1 MGKYEQGGRGKEGK
15 RCLNLSAKD
24 DYSWINAHVSE
35 ATFSWSLPWCSLR
48 QRDLKTEQSNFI
60 MVMSK
65 GRAESF
71 LGKTQ
76 QLNYA

>member
-1 MGKYEQGGRGKEGK
+1 MGKYTSKEGEK
-15 RCLNLSAKD
+15 RKEKDLNLTAKD
-24 DYSWINAHVSE
+24 DYSWINAHVSG
-35 ATFSWSLPWCSLR
+35 ATFSLSLPWCSLR
-48 QRDLKTEQSNFI
+48 QRDLKTEQSTFI

>member
-1 MGKYEQGGRGKEGK
+1 MGKYEQGGREKEGK

-35 ATFSWSLPWCSLR
+35 ATFSLSLPWCSLR
-48 QRDLKTEQSNFI
+48 QRDLKTEQSTFI

-65 GRAESF
+65 VGLKVSWA
-71 LGKTQ
+71 KH
-76 QLNYA
+76 NN